1 LDEDEVQK
9 ENSMNLERTKGMMDI
24 NNYYDK
30 KLKEKGEIKVKKLE
44 FKIYPI
50 LNGVENRFF
59 YHDIKKGDFL

>member
-1 LDEDEVQK
+1 
-9 ENSMNLERTKGMMDI
+9 MNLERTKGMMDI